1 MGTSVMLPGN
11 TLASVHEYS
20 EWKHPYPL
28 TDEVTKAYEWGGI
41 DITDTSQG
49 FAAALWVLQYISG
62 ELHLGKVNTPL
73 VPVLTVGAGVVKVA
87 LAFDANMRP
96 AYAWQIGEDT
106 CVLRYYDTALAD
118 FTEITFTGIYSPC
131 LTLDDSRTQ
140 SSSISDIIFAY
151 LKGNQLCYRQQR
163 DRFLIEYVLAEVT
176 QHFLMRVGM
185 NKSHRL
191 QFMLR

>member
-1 MGTSVMLPGN
+1 MLPGN
-11 TLASVHEYS
+11 TLASVHRYS

-28 TDEVTKAYEWGGI
+28 TDEITKAYEWGGI

-49 FAAALWVLQYISG
+49 FAASLWVLQYISG
-62 ELHLGKVNTPL
+62 ELHLGKINTPL
-73 VPVLTVGAGVVKVA
+73 VPVLTVGAGVAKVA
-87 LAFDANMRP
+87 LAFDTSMRP
-96 AYAWQIGEDT
+96 AYAWQIGEDS
-106 CVLRYYDTALAD
+106 CVLRYYDTVLAD

-140 SSSISDIIFAY
+140 SSSVSDIIFAY

-176 QHFLMRVGM
+176 QQHLMRVGM
-185 NKSHRL
+185 TKSYRL

>member
-1 MGTSVMLPGN
+1 MGTSVMLPDN
-11 TLASVHEYS
+11 TLASVHKYS

-28 TDEVTKAYEWGGI
+28 TDEITTAYEWGGI
-41 DITDTSQG
+41 DITDISQG
-49 FAAALWVLQYISG
+49 LTAALWVLQYISG

-73 VPVLTVGAGVVKVA
+73 MPVLTVGAGVVKVA
-87 LAFDANMRP
+87 LAFDTNMRP
-96 AYAWQIGEDT
+96 AYAWQIGENS
-106 CVLRYYDTALAD
+106 CVLRFYDTALAD
-118 FTEITFTGIYSPC
+118 FTEVTFTGIYSPC

-176 QHFLMRVGM
+176 QQHLMRVGM